1 MILKK
6 GDSLSNDDYENM
18 RKLCGVTID
27 AMKKEIFTIKKIL
40 KKIKCI
46 ISKLNISKLKNSY
59 LISQKASHGSMT
71 WMLLKFTRRLL
82 EYQLKKCNNFLKG
95 KERETIS
102 LIREMLIRD

>member
-40 KKIKCI
+40 KP
-46 ISKLNISKLKNSY
+46 L
-59 LISQKASHGSMT
+59 
-71 WMLLKFTRRLL
+71 
-82 EYQLKKCNNFLKG
+82 
-95 KERETIS
+95 
-102 LIREMLIRD
+102 